1 MNLKTRKEEV
11 LVSLENV
18 TKYYGDRLA
27 VDNIS
32 FDVGKGE
39 ILGFL
44 GPNGAGKTTTMRM
57 ITGYMP
63 PTSGKITII
72 GINMQEN
79 PVEAKKHIGYLPEN
93 PPVYGEMTVISYLK
107 FVARLKRVNRKKINE
122 RIEFV
127 LQKCGLENVKN
138 RIIGNLSRGYR
149 QRVGIAQAIVHD
161 PEIIIFDEPTV
172 GLDPQQVVEIRNL
185 IKEISNQKTVI
196 LSTHILSEVTK
207 ICDRVII
214 ISQGKLVFGK
224 YLDEIGDE
232 TTEEKKIR
240 LVIDDREEIKKA
252 ADMISQIPS
261 VIKVTVS
268 DSNLL
273 VISKDDI
280 RKKLVQKLSESNIL
294 PTEIYKERPSLEEI
308 YLKVVTG

>member
-1 MNLKTRKEEV
+1 MKTRKEEV